1 MIFSF
6 TPHPPPPFYTL
17 YFSSLALS
25 PLTTL
30 SAMKYAMSKID
41 NVWGVDGLDRPTK
54 YYENKLWF
62 VLKEYLKS
70 LETEEVQKWVRG
82 L

>member
-1 MIFSF
+1 
-6 TPHPPPPFYTL
+6 
-17 YFSSLALS
+17 
-25 PLTTL
+25 
-30 SAMKYAMSKID
+30 MKYAMSKID